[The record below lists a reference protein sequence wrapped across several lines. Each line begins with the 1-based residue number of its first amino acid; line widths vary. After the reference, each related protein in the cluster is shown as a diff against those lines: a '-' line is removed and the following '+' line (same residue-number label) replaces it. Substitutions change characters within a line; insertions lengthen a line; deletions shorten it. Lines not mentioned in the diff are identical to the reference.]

1 MSPTTSVQLFTVNAA
16 LEADMDGTLAKVA
29 EAGFT
34 AVEPY
39 DFVRRADAL
48 AAAFATHGLSSPTG
62 HAFLA
67 STSFVN
73 PDGSGSTVPVPAPE
87 VVFAAAKTLGMSL
100 VIDPYTAPDRW
111 TTVEQIEETARL
123 LNAAAAI
130 AKDHGL
136 RVGYHNH
143 AHELEASFDG
153 VTGLEV
159 LASLLT
165 DDVAL
170 EVDLY
175 WAARAGVD
183 VPALLARLGER
194 VKAVHVK
201 DGSLDPELVTKY
213 PPADQL
219 PAGQGNV
226 PLAAALEA
234 VTGIEYAVVEFDHF
248 DGDIYAAIAQSFQ
261 FLAGQSVAGQSVA
274 GQSLAGQGANGS
286 AA

>member
-1 MSPTTSVQLFTVNAA
+1 MSPTTSVQLFTVRAA

-34 AVEPY
+34 SVEPY
-39 DFVRRADAL
+39 DFVRRADEL
-48 AAAFATHGLSSPTG
+48 AAAFATRGLTSPTG

-73 PDGSGSTVPVPAPE
+73 PDGSGSTVPVPTPKE
-87 VVFAAAKTLGMSL
+87 VFAAAKTLGMSL

-111 TTVEQIEETARL
+111 TSVEQIEETAKA
-123 LNAAAAI
+123 LNAAAVI

-159 LASLLT
+159 LASMLSA
-165 DDVAL
+165 DVAL

-183 VPALLARLGER
+183 VPALLTRLGER

-201 DGSLDPELVTKY
+201 DGTLAPDLVAQY
-213 PPADQL
+213 PPADQV
-219 PAGQGNV
+219 PAGDGSV
-226 PLAAALEA
+226 PLAAAIA
-234 VTGIEYAVVEFDHF
+234 AGTGIEYAVVEFDHY
-248 DGDIYAAIAQSFQ
+248 DGDIYQAIAKSFT
-261 FLAGQSVAGQSVA
+261 FL
-274 GQSLAGQGANGS
+274 S
-286 AA
+286 ALSEQADAR